1 MHSQTAN
8 VVENT
13 HQGEPVSA
21 WVFDLDGTL
30 SDPLEGMLASIN
42 HALESITYQPVSAA
56 QMRLH
61 IGPPL
66 ELTLAEFAGTD
77 DEETIRLLIERYR
90 SHYKETGYAQNSLY
104 PGIVDFL
111 QELASRELPMGVC
124 TAKTAPVAI
133 RILEH
138 FGIDHYFGFVS
149 GGDVGITKSSQLE
162 KLLAEGAIDEYA
174 LMLGDRR
181 YDLEAAHANRL
192 RCCAVSWGYGS
203 EQELQEQSPHFTVQ
217 NPKGLFDL
225 LPGGHPS

>member
-42 HALESITYQPVSAA
+42 HALESINYQPVSAA

-77 DEETIRLLIERYR
+77 LKSQITSAFQMIR
-90 SHYKETGYAQNSLY
+90 
-104 PGIVDFL
+104 
-111 QELASRELPMGVC
+111 
-124 TAKTAPVAI
+124 
-133 RILEH
+133 
-138 FGIDHYFGFVS
+138 
-149 GGDVGITKSSQLE
+149 
-162 KLLAEGAIDEYA
+162 
-174 LMLGDRR
+174 
-181 YDLEAAHANRL
+181 
-192 RCCAVSWGYGS
+192 
-203 EQELQEQSPHFTVQ
+203 
-217 NPKGLFDL
+217 
-225 LPGGHPS
+225 